1 MTLLPALK
9 FSEKIEKMIFLYL
22 FLIFGIQAETRCHLE
37 AKDKA
42 RRKIQMCK
50 NKTNG
55 IKKFYFSK
63 QEFSCKSVT
72 GLKFF
77 FKETL
82 ILFLR
87 EKN

>member
-1 MTLLPALK
+1 
-9 FSEKIEKMIFLYL
+9 MIFLYL
-22 FLIFGIQAETRCHLE
+22 FLIFGIQAETRCRLE

-55 IKKFYFSK
+55 IKI
-63 QEFSCKSVT
+63 
-72 GLKFF
+72 FF
-77 FKETL
+77 

-87 EKN
+87 AKTFYQFQIYGALTNQNATLAHFDRKFWIVFKMSFLNP